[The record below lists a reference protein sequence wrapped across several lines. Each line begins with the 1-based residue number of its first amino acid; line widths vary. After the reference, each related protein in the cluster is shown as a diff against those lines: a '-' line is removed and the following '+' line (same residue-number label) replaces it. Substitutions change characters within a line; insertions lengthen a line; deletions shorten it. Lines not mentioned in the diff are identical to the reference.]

1 VIIHSQGEGMK
12 KKIQKLVLNRET
24 LRELSQHNLELAQ
37 GGYTLR
43 CQYSGY
49 GTCGTCEATCTT
61 NYC

>member
-1 VIIHSQGEGMK
+1 MK

-24 LRELSQHNLELAQ
+24 LRELSEHNLELAQ
-37 GGYTLR
+37 GGYTLH